1 MSVASLKFETLS
13 RSNKFNVAN
22 VTRYKVMFQGLTTV

>member
-13 RSNKFNVAN
+13 RSNKFNVA
-22 VTRYKVMFQGLTTV
+22 TRYKVMFQGLTTV